1 MPLVDYLIAR
11 DELPAPRG
19 LAYDYLLG
27 GDGLYLAARNRYLD
41 VRVPVAR
48 TLVRGLPPLYPSVTI
63 RTGRLPFESWRA
75 IVATASEWCDA
86 NQEVLL
92 AVVHNATA
100 GYRLVRPEQ
109 VTGRTRLVYQPI
121 DDVVLEIHSHH
132 RFPAFFSTT
141 DDADEQAL
149 RLYGV
154 LGRLDTNRPE
164 VAVRV
169 GAFGYFLPIPWETV
183 FTGERGA
190 FRDRS
195 VEETEATEGVDQ
207 DVPDAEEPD
216 ELSD

>member
-1 MPLVDYLIAR
+1 MPLVDYLVAR
-11 DELPAPRG
+11 DGLPAPRG

-48 TLVRGLPPLYPSVTI
+48 APVRGLPPLYPSVTI
-63 RTGRLPFESWRA
+63 RPGRLPVELWQA

-86 NQEVLL
+86 NREVLL
-92 AVVHNATA
+92 AVVHDTT
-100 GYRLVRPEQ
+100 GYRLICPEQ
-109 VTGRTRLVYQPI
+109 LTGRTRLVYRPV

-154 LGRLDTNRPE
+154 LGRLDTDRPE
-164 VAVRV
+164 VALRV
-169 GAFGYFLPIPWETV
+169 GAFGYFLAIPWETV

-195 VEETEATEGVDQ
+195 VEGTEATESADQ
-207 DVPDAEEPD
+207 VIPEPEEPD